1 MRYGIGFDDKGWIGE
16 GLGGSVGIGYK
27 KYFGSSRFFFDTGLA
42 LGVLWSRYDPYIWGN
57 EATGWY
63 YYDYLGKPEDF
74 KERSKRLLWF
84 GPTRLYFSIGYD
96 LLMRKKR

>member
-1 MRYGIGFDDKGWIGE
+1 MTMKHRTRKERVF
-16 GLGGSVGIGYK
+16 
-27 KYFGSSRFFFDTGLA
+27 
-42 LGVLWSRYDPYIWGN
+42 N